1 MRTCAR
7 LSLLAPAIFFCYGA
21 TALSSWRCERALFPK
36 VSGLHQQGPGSEEAP
51 DAAARASRRLGQ
63 TPDSLFAEYGFQN
76 FNQDRLQ
83 VRYQVPKKAFAE
95 YCAGFWYSKAD
106 LDAID
111 QWHNNAR
118 QGAYKLALDTKRTQ
132 PQLDHAMAVLKAEA
146 DRKRRDYLASKGFRI
161 LEGSVVSSDMPVIV
175 ARSVAALKP
184 VALALNSIS
193 IRNGYDSETLVG
205 AAVAMVQ
212 TALAYKIP
220 PMLEGGKHTGG
231 TLPPVMS
238 MVRGWGDCDTKTG
251 VLASI
256 LSNWSN
262 MRIVGV
268 AVPEHYLMA
277 IFRLPAKGDAFI
289 EYKGL
294 RYVLVEPAGPA
305 WLPPGQVGVDTMPLL
320 QAAEGFRIE
329 PFGANPG

>member
-1 MRTCAR
+1 MRTGAR
-7 LSLLAPAIFFCYGA
+7 LRFLAPGLLFCYGA
-21 TALSSWRCERALFPK
+21 TAFSSWRCERTLFPAP
-36 VSGLHQQGPGSEEAP
+36 SGRHAQTVGEEDSGA
-51 DAAARASRRLGQ
+51 DARASRRLGQ
-63 TPDSLFAEYGFQN
+63 TPDSFFAEYGFQN
-76 FNQDRLQ
+76 FNQDRLR
-83 VRYQVPKKAFAE
+83 VRYQIPKKSFKD

-132 PQLDHAMAVLKAEA
+132 SQLDHAMANLKAEA
-146 DRKRRDYLASKGFRI
+146 ARKRRDYLASKGFRI
-161 LEGSVVSSDMPVIV
+161 LEGNVVTADVPAIV

-184 VALALNSIS
+184 VALALNSVS
-193 IRNGYDSETLVG
+193 IKNGYDSETLVG

-220 PMLEGGKHTGG
+220 PMLEEGKHTGG
-231 TLPPVMS
+231 MLPPAMS

-251 VLASI
+251 VLAAI

-262 MRIVGV
+262 TRIVGV

-294 RYVLVEPAGPA
+294 RYVLIEPAGPA
-305 WLPPGQVGVDTMPLL
+305 WLPPGQVGVDTMPML
-320 QAAEGFRIE
+320 QASEGFRIE
-329 PFGANPG
+329 PFSANPG

>member
-1 MRTCAR
+1 MRRLACA
-7 LSLLAPAIFFCYGA
+7 SLLVYGL
-21 TALSSWRCERALFPK
+21 TAFSSWRLERALFPGP
-36 VSGLHQQGPGSEEAP
+36 SGRHAQQTGEEDD
-51 DAAARASRRLGQ
+51 DAGARASRRLGQ
-63 TPDSLFAEYGFQN
+63 TPDSFFAEYGFQN
-76 FNQDRLQ
+76 FNSDRLQ
-83 VRYQVPKKAFAE
+83 VRYQVPKKAFSD

-106 LDAID
+106 IEAID

-118 QGAYKLALDTKRTQ
+118 QGAYKLALDTKKTQ
-132 PQLDHAMAVLKAEA
+132 SQLDHAMAMLKAEA
-146 DRKRRDYLASKGFRI
+146 ERKRREYFASRGFRI
-161 LEGSVVSSDMPVIV
+161 LEGNVVTADVPAIV

-184 VALALNSIS
+184 VALALNSVS
-193 IRNGYDSETLVG
+193 VRNGYDSETLVG

-212 TALAYKIP
+212 TAIQYKIP

-231 TLPPVMS
+231 MLPPAMA

-256 LSNWSN
+256 LSNWSQT
-262 MRIVGV
+262 RIVGV

-294 RYVLVEPAGPA
+294 QYVLVEPAGPA
-305 WLPPGQVGVDTMPLL
+305 WLPPGQVGVDTMPML